1 MNNQATDSEKKPAPT
16 EESVIAKD
24 KTEEST
30 GKKSGGSG
38 ADGFAEG
45 KTTEGTEEGS
55 EDTAKKK
62 GKGKLLI
69 VLILTFVLAG
79 GAGTG
84 IFLVWR
90 SAGYLTTDNATVRT
104 TLIAITADIPGPLQ
118 RFTIYQGRYVE
129 ENEVLGWVQNGEA
142 FRAPFNGLVV
152 QSSAQQD
159 QIVSPMEHLAVIA
172 NIDDLHIQAN
182 IRETDIAK
190 LQVGQPA
197 IITIDP
203 FGNRQF
209 NGYISEIGMVTA
221 AELTGQSMFFNT
233 GGTFTRVTHL
243 IPIKINVTDDV
254 NLDHFIGV
262 NARVR
267 IPLR

>member
-1 MNNQATDSEKKPAPT
+1 MNNQAADT
-16 EESVIAKD
+16 E
-24 KTEEST
+24 
-30 GKKSGGSG
+30 KKSG
-38 ADGFAEG
+38 AEKGNDVAGG
-45 KTTEGTEEGS
+45 KATEGTGKET
-55 EDTAKKK
+55 EDTNAKKK

-69 VLILTFVLAG
+69 VLLLTLILAG

-84 IFLVWR
+84 GFFVWR
-90 SAGYLTTDNATVRT
+90 NAGYLTTDNARVTT

-118 RFTIYQGRYVE
+118 RFTIYEGRYVE
-129 ENEVLGWVQNGEA
+129 ENEVLGWVENGEA
-142 FRAPFNGLVV
+142 FRSPFNGLVV
-152 QSSAQQD
+152 QSSAQQY

-172 NIDDLHIQAN
+172 DIDDLHIQAN
-182 IRETDIAK
+182 IRETDIAG

-197 IITIDP
+197 IVTIDP

-221 AELTGQSMFFNT
+221 AELTGQAMFFNT

-243 IPIKINVTDDV
+243 IPIKINITDDV
-254 NLDHFIGV
+254 SLDNFIGV

-267 IPLR
+267 IPVR

>member
-1 MNNQATDSEKKPAPT
+1 MNDPEKN
-16 EESVIAKD
+16 
-24 KTEEST
+24 T
-30 GKKSGGSG
+30 GKKPD
-38 ADGFAEG
+38 ATEN
-45 KTTEGTEEGS
+45 KTTDENV
-55 EDTAKKK
+55 DAKKK
-62 GKGKLLI
+62 GKSKLLI
-69 VLILTFVLAG
+69 VLILTLVLAA
-79 GAGTG
+79 GAGIG
-84 IFLVWR
+84 GYFVWHNT
-90 SAGYLTTDNATVRT
+90 GYLTTDNARVTT

-118 RFTIYQGRYVE
+118 RFTIYEGRYVE
-129 ENEVLGWVQNGEA
+129 ENEVLGWVENGEA

-182 IRETDIAK
+182 IRETDIAG
-190 LQVGQPA
+190 LRVGQPVMV
-197 IITIDP
+197 TIDP

-221 AELTGQSMFFNT
+221 AELTGQAMFFNT
-233 GGTFTRVTHL
+233 GGTFTRVIHL
-243 IPIKINVTDDV
+243 IPIKINIVDDI
-254 NLDHFIGV
+254 NLDSFIGV